1 MARLKTSVAESKA
14 VKEWLAK
21 GNKVT
26 KCPPGLKTED
36 EDIILKWQRGRPK
49 SVVQKRIDENNEKK
63 LKD

>member
-1 MARLKTSVAESKA
+1 MARFQTSKAESKA

-21 GNKVT
+21 GNKIT
-26 KCPPGLKTED
+26 KCPPGAKTEE

-49 SVVQKRIDENNEKK
+49 VEVQKRIEENNAKK